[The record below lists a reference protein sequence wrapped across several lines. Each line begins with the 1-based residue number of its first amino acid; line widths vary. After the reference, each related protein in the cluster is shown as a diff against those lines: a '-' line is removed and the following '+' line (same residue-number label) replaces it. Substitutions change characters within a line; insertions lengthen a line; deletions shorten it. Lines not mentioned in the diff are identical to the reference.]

1 MKKFEIGHRVNEDR
15 ASGSSKIQRHKLCY
29 SAPALK
35 HYGRVKM
42 LTKGTATVGADAGF
56 GNARKNPQSDRI
68 LKENITL
75 IGKHPLGIGLYLFD
89 YKSEYRDTCGYGRQ
103 FGVMADEVETVMPEA
118 VSVHPDG
125 YKLVNYEMLGI
136 SQAFH

>member
-1 MKKFEIGHRVNEDR
+1 MKKSEIDPRLDEEG
-15 ASGSSKIQRHKLCY
+15 ASGSSKTRRHKLCY
-29 SAPALK
+29 STPELR
-35 HYGRVKM
+35 HYGCVKM
-42 LTKGTATVGADAGF
+42 LTNGTATVGNDGTL
-56 GNARKNPQSDRI
+56 GGKKNPASDRI

-89 YKSEYRDTCGYGRQ
+89 YESKYRDTCGYGRQ
-103 FGVMADEVETVMPEA
+103 FGVMADEVETVMPKA

-136 SQAFH
+136 S

>member
-1 MKKFEIGHRVNEDR
+1 MKKVKIGCRVGEDG
-15 ASGSSKIQRHKLCY
+15 ASGSSKTKRHKLYY
-29 SAPALK
+29 STPELR
-35 HYGRVKM
+35 HYGCVKM
-42 LTKGTATVGADAGF
+42 LTRGNLSVGNDPSAG
-56 GNARKNPQSDRI
+56 NTRMNPQSDRI
-68 LKENITL
+68 LKENIAL

-103 FGVMADEVETVMPEA
+103 FGVMADEVETVMPKA

-136 SQAFH
+136 SKVLH

>member
-1 MKKFEIGHRVNEDR
+1 MKKFEIGDRVNEDR
-15 ASGSSKIQRHKLCY
+15 ASGSSKTQCHKLCY
-29 SAPALK
+29 STPALK

-42 LTKGTATVGADAGF
+42 LTKGVATVGADPSA
-56 GNARKNPQSDRI
+56 NNTKKNPQSDRI
-68 LKENITL
+68 LKENIAL

-89 YKSEYRDTCGYGRQ
+89 YKSEYRDICGYGRQ
-103 FGVMADEVETVMPEA
+103 FGVMADEVETVMHEA

-136 SQAFH
+136 SQALH

>member
-1 MKKFEIGHRVNEDR
+1 MKKNEISHRNDK
-15 ASGSSKIQRHKLCY
+15 AGSSGSSKTRRHKLCY
-29 SAPALK
+29 STPELR
-35 HYGRVKM
+35 HYGCVKM
-42 LTKGTATVGADAGF
+42 LTRGNQSVGNDPSIS
-56 GNARKNPQSDRI
+56 NTRRNPQSDRI

-89 YKSEYRDTCGYGRQ
+89 YKSKYRDTCGYGRQ
-103 FGVMADEVETVMPEA
+103 FGVMADEVETVMPKA

-136 SQAFH
+136 S

>member
-1 MKKFEIGHRVNEDR
+1 MKKNEISHRNDK
-15 ASGSSKIQRHKLCY
+15 AGLSGSSKTRRHKLCY
-29 SAPALK
+29 STPELR
-35 HYGRVKM
+35 HYGCVKM
-42 LTKGTATVGADAGF
+42 LTRGNQSVGSDPSP
-56 GNARKNPQSDRI
+56 GNTRRNPQSDRI

-89 YKSEYRDTCGYGRQ
+89 YKSKYRDTCGYGRQ
-103 FGVMADEVETVMPEA
+103 FGVMADEVETVMPKA

-136 SQAFH
+136 S